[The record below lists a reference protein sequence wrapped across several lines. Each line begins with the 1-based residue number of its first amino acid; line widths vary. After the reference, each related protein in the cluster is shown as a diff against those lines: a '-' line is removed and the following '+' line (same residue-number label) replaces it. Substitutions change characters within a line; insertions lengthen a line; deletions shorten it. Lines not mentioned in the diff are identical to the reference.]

1 MLKHARAN
9 DLKCSAVFAILRAFI
24 FNYQYV
30 VFEISG
36 ITAVRD
42 RATASQG

>member
-1 MLKHARAN
+1 MLGREN
-9 DLKCSAVFAILRAFI
+9 DLKCISVLAILRASL

>member
-1 MLKHARAN
+1 MHF
-9 DLKCSAVFAILRAFI
+9 SITISYFLRAFI
-24 FNYQYV
+24 VAFHYA

-36 ITAVRD
+36 VTAVRD

>member
-1 MLKHARAN
+1 MLNHAREN
-9 DLKCSAVFAILRAFI
+9 DLKCSAVLAILRSFI
-24 FNYQYV
+24 FNCQYV